1 MFSVSEMWWF
11 CEREQNI
18 ICDLW
23 FSVCVCCVVQGEEE
37 VEDTPTEMLYLGMLP
52 NLSQYVVSGS

>member
-1 MFSVSEMWWF
+1 MWWF
-11 CEREQNI
+11 CEREQNL